1 MTIAFTPRKDSISSL
16 VYARQKAEGGIY
28 CYFSTPKYCMSLE
41 ELLDHAEC
49 NHSLVKEI
57 KRKSWNGGQFK
68 SALLKH
74 ASDLRIHSLAIL
86 RRLDYLY
93 PIQTIVEM
101 GFTKEQYQAVKKQ
114 ANRTYRMKT

>member
-1 MTIAFTPRKDSISSL
+1 MNTRKFDHL
-16 VYARQKAEGGIY
+16 EVVNARQKASGKFF
-28 CYFSTPKYCMSLE
+28 CYFSTPIYCNTLV
-41 ELLDHAEC
+41 ELLAHAEY
-49 NHSLVKEI
+49 NHDAC
-57 KRKSWNGGQFK
+57 KRTAANGRKGGMLAG
-68 SALLKH
+68 SIMKH

-101 GFTKEQYQAVKKQ
+101 EFTKEQYQAVKKQ